1 MILKKLFTY
10 LKNNERIALLAVVS
24 IASVALLAMRIIG
37 TENLEFIFMT
47 WNLFLAWVPLLFIK
61 WVWEQEKVKPSP
73 LFLLTIY
80 LTIWLLFFPNAP
92 YLITDIKHLRGVSEQ
107 MIWYDSLMLFLFA
120 FSGFLTGLYSIRIV
134 YRILNH
140 RWNSLLAWFTIATS
154 MILSGF
160 GVFLGRFGRWN
171 SWDVITQPGALLKG
185 ILASAQD
192 PLAIKHTVAFS
203 FVLMLLYFAF
213 HFFAESKEHESTHK
227 YS

>member
-1 MILKKLFTY
+1 MILQKSLDY
-10 LKNNERIALLAVVS
+10 LKTNERIALLAVVS
-24 IASVALLAMRIIG
+24 AASVALLLIRFVG
-37 TENLEFIFMT
+37 TENLGFIFMI

-61 WVWEQEKVKPSP
+61 WVWEKEKVRPSP
-73 LFLLTIY
+73 LFMLGIY
-80 LTIWLLFFPNAP
+80 LIVWLLFFPNAP

-134 YRILNH
+134 FRILNH
-140 RWNSLLAWFTIATS
+140 RWDNITAWFSIGGF

-160 GVFLGRFGRWN
+160 GVYLGRYGRWN
-171 SWDVITQPGALLKG
+171 SWDVVTQPDALFRG
-185 ILASAQD
+185 IIASLQD
-192 PLAIKHTVAFS
+192 PLAIKHTFAFS

-213 HFFAESKEHESTHK
+213 HFFAESKEHDPAHK